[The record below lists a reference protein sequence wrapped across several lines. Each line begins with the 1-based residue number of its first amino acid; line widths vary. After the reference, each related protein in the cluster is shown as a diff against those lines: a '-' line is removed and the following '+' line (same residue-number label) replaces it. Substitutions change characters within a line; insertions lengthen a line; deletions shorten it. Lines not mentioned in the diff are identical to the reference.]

1 MRGGSPITAVDPQ
14 KTTGMITAVKTVGE
28 TLVESVTREEEAETI
43 TAAKTVGETG
53 GEMVGETGQ
62 IETGGKPIKIN
73 TMIFG
78 NKHLVKG

>member
-53 GEMVGETGQ
+53 GETGQ

-73 TMIFG
+73 MMTFG